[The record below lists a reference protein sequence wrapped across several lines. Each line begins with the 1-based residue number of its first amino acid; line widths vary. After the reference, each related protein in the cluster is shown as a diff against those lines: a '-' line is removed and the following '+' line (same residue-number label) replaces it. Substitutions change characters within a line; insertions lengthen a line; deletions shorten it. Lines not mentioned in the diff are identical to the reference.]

1 MPSASDIGGSKGS
14 IITREGVKGQIKGI
28 MSEMLCSDENI
39 FIDISNNEV
48 IDGEHSIEFS
58 DLEFNSE
65 NDAE

>member
-1 MPSASDIGGSKGS
+1 
-14 IITREGVKGQIKGI
+14 